1 MGIYMSYKGK
11 YKIKKPEKYLG
22 DYTKVIYRSLW
33 ERQAFKWC
41 EANTRIK
48 AWNSEEVVIPYKC
61 KTDNRIHRY
70 YIDLFIE
77 MDDGECILVEIKP
90 KTQTKAP
97 KKPARKTK
105 RYINEV
111 TAYIKNTSKWV
122 AANQFANHKGW
133 KFQIW
138 TEDTLKNLGIKLLKS

>member
-1 MGIYMSYKGK
+1 MSYKGK

-22 DYTKVIYRSLW
+22 DYKNVVYRSLW

-41 EANTRIK
+41 ESNSKVK

-61 KTDNRIHRY
+61 KTDNKIHRY
-70 YIDLFIE
+70 FIDLFVE
-77 MDDGECILVEIKP
+77 MDNGDCILVEIKP
-90 KTQTKAP
+90 KKETNQP
-97 KKPARKTK
+97 KKHSRKTK

-111 TAYIKNTSKWV
+111 VTFVKNQSKWE
-122 AANQFANHKGW
+122 AANQFADHKGW

-138 TEDTLKNLGIKLLKS
+138 TEDTLSNLGIKLLKS